1 MSSRKLTITKNSDFV
16 ERFKEV
22 CESSQPSDVARFL
35 NISYQSAKNYLQG
48 RLPDP
53 NVLRVISERTPYS
66 IHWLL
71 TGSGEKYVGINGEK
85 KDTDILSD
93 ALRAFIRREC
103 TEIVGELLNDQINN
117 QKQPDTTTPQ
127 SRIVVLTPDKIK
139 EEKVLEESDIP
150 SIEHR

>member
-1 MSSRKLTITKNSDFV
+1 MSSSKLTINKNSAFV

-22 CESSQPSDVARFL
+22 CESSQPSDIARFL

-48 RLPDP
+48 RLPDS
-53 NVLRVISERTPYS
+53 NVLQIISERTPYS

-71 TGSGEKYVGINGEK
+71 TGNGEKHVGINSEK

-117 QKQPDTTTPQ
+117 QKQPDTTIPQ
-127 SRIVVLTPDKIK
+127 TRIVVLTPDKIK
-139 EEKVLEESDIP
+139 EEKVLEESDVLSP
-150 SIEHR
+150 EHH